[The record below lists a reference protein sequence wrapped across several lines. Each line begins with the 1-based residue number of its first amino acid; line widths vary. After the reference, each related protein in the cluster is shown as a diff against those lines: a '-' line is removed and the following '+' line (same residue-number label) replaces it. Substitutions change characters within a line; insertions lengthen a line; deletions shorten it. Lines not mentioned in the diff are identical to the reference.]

1 MVPDPTL
8 PPSLQPVACSV
19 GTSDGAPVISKSHH
33 PTGRFD
39 RDVGLLPAAK
49 EFKTR
54 VSTPAISQDS
64 S

>member
-1 MVPDPTL
+1 MVSDPTL
-8 PPSLQPVACSV
+8 PPSLQPV
-19 GTSDGAPVISKSHH
+19 GTRDGAPVISKSHH